1 MTNKTCETCR
11 HYGAEFSVCLF
22 GKRPEVPRDLATER
36 VYSPS
41 DSCPKWDPERESQ
54 VFDLPTY
61 EAFKEFRKGEGSL
74 ALRGKNFTLRLE
86 NRAHMG
92 DLWTDLTH
100 AMNLLLTH
108 ELRLFEE

>member
-41 DSCPKWDPERESQ
+41 
-54 VFDLPTY
+54 DLPTY